1 MKTLIYKAATIATG
15 YAVMLVYTSVFYA
28 FNKAAQAVLWAEVV
42 FSCIIAPIW
51 ETLVFIWAPLALVKD
66 KKHLWLPVVIISSFI
81 FGMGHKFSPHPILVQ
96 GVFGV
101 IFSAVYIKNGFS
113 YWSAVILHGLWNF
126 TVMYMITFK

>member
-15 YAVMLVYTSVFYA
+15 YATMLVYTFVFYT
-28 FNKAAQAVLWAEVV
+28 FNKAAKAALLGE
-42 FSCIIAPIW
+42 FTLSCVITPLW

-101 IFSAVYIKNGFS
+101 IFSMVYIKNGFS

-126 TVMYMITFK
+126 TVMYMINFK